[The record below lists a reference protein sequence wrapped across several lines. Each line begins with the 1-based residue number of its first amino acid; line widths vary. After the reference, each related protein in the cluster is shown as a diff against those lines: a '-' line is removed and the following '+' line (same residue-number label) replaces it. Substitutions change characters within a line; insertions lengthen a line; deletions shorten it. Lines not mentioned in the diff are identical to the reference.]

1 MLDNSSQGSFI
12 QKDLIKEL
20 QLSVR
25 KTKLNL
31 KTLNGE
37 RTKSTMLIEGMNIK
51 GVSGSNNWIKLLK
64 MYTRTELPVDKEEI
78 ATPDKIKQ
86 WDYLKVIA
94 SDITQADCIKVGFL
108 IGANCM
114 KALERLKVISGV
126 GGGPSAYQ
134 TRLGW
139 CLVSYYQYGW

>member
-37 RTKSTMLIEGMNIK
+37 RTKSTMLIEGMNVK

-78 ATPDKIKQ
+78 
-86 WDYLKVIA
+86 
-94 SDITQADCIKVGFL
+94 SNNGIT
-108 IGANCM
+108 
-114 KALERLKVISGV
+114 
-126 GGGPSAYQ
+126 
-134 TRLGW
+134 
-139 CLVSYYQYGW
+139 